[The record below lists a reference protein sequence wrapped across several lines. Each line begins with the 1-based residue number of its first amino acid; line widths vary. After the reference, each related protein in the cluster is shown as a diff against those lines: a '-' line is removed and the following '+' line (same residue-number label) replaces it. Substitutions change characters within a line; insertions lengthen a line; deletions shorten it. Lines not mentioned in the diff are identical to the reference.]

1 MNEYLQP
8 FYEHMKRPDAA
19 SSPYNPYALP
29 VQLNFLNQRI
39 KMEKEIDEKI
49 RKSLTP
55 KSKEEEVQLELHIVD
70 RSILEDNEIFAKNQ
84 LESGLMT
91 QAEYLEYLK
100 VYEKNVQEIIHPDL
114 VVLLKHDVKVLH
126 DRILKRGREME
137 KDITVEYLQNL
148 QNRYDLGLEPYL
160 RSLNIPFIKFTPD
173 PSADPTVAN
182 RPIVDAIVK
191 QLKLPLPKQQAAD
204 TN

>member
-1 MNEYLQP
+1 
-8 FYEHMKRPDAA
+8 MKRPEAA

>member
-1 MNEYLQP
+1 
-8 FYEHMKRPDAA
+8 MKRPEAA

-137 KDITVEYLQNL
+137 KDITVEYLHNL